1 MICVLSALEP
11 EGVDMGVMA
20 YEEDFSQRHHGLAE
34 MHPIRE
40 DLIARIELFP
50 CLGIERIQS
59 EIADRGGTV
68 LSR

>member
-1 MICVLSALEP
+1 MLSALEP

-20 YEEDFSQRHHGLAE
+20 YDEDLSERHHGFAE

-50 CLGIERIQS
+50 CFGIERIQS
-59 EIADRGGTV
+59 EIADRCGTV